1 MHFSTSFTTFVA
13 SASLVLAH
21 PVDLFRKY
29 VADPTIS
36 HPCALVSSS
45 SATQATA
52 TGIPQVDGKL
62 AYACLNSVA
71 LDKNAALD
79 LVEAILPYVEWQSS
93 MLRYDLRPHA
103 NQTKTFHI

>member
-1 MHFSTSFTTFVA
+1 MRFSTSFTTCVA
-13 SASLVLAH
+13 SASLVLAP
-21 PVDLFRKY
+21 PVDLFTKY

-36 HPCALVSSS
+36 RPCALVSSS

-62 AYACLNSVA
+62 AYACLNTVP
-71 LDKNAALD
+71 LDKNAALE

-93 MLRYDLRPHA
+93 MLRYDLHSHA
-103 NQTKTFHI
+103 DL